1 MRMTQHLILIMGDT
15 KMILEILFC
24 LAIILYWFAEGVSE
38 GFTWANPKRKKENL
52 LIVHQM
58 NERLGGAGLMD
69 YHGWRL
75 LENLGIWGTVII
87 AFFLDIA
94 LKKFLLLGV
103 GSWLIG
109 SCLYEFALNHVN
121 NGTIWKPVDFKWHIL
136 GYDIPWWGGKKVLVL
151 PTVGLSVLVYGI
163 IWG

>member
-1 MRMTQHLILIMGDT
+1 V
-15 KMILEILFC
+15 ILELLFC
-24 LAIILYWFAEGVSE
+24 TSIVLYWFAEGVSE
-38 GFTWANPKRKKENL
+38 GFTWAKPKRKRENL

-75 LENLGIWGTVII
+75 LENLGIWASVII
-87 AFFLDIA
+87 AFFLDTEIEQF
-94 LKKFLLLGV
+94 FLLGT

-121 NGTIWKPVDFKWHIL
+121 AGTIWKPWDFKWHIL
-136 GYDIPWWGGKKVLVL
+136 GYDIPWWGGKKVLLL
-151 PTVGLSVLVYGI
+151 PSLGMAI
-163 IWG
+163 IAYSLLI

>member
-1 MRMTQHLILIMGDT
+1 MEDT

-24 LAIILYWFAEGVSE
+24 LSIVLYWIAEGVSE

-69 YHGWRL
+69 YHGWRI

-87 AFFLDIA
+87 AFFLDIP
-94 LKKFLLLGV
+94 LKDFLLLGS

-109 SCLYEFALNHVN
+109 TCLYEFALNHVN
-121 NGTIWKPVDFKWHIL
+121 NGTIWKPYDFKWHIL
-136 GYDIPWWGGKKVLVL
+136 GYDIPWWGGKKVLFL
-151 PTVGLSVLVYGI
+151 PVAGI
-163 IWG
+163 LTILYAIVF